1 MGLILSYHT
10 LLFPIFP
17 PFPTYTQQPIYLY
30 ISISLYLYSLCL
42 HISITTDVARADA
55 FTYASSAG
63 SHQVWRL
70 EGGGYSARPVFG
82 SGLVGV
88 RYVRTDVLL
97 HSITLLTYTHIHIF
111 SYTHTHTYKY
121 TYKYTHTYTRTYI
134 NRDSAD
140 YGYKGG
146 SVYGAFSGQMTFLGM
161 LKRLKRLIS
170 CCC

>member
-1 MGLILSYHT
+1 MGLILSYYT

-30 ISISLYLYSLCL
+30 ICISLYLYSLCL

-97 HSITLLTYTHIHIF
+97 HSITLLTYTHIFIHSH
-111 SYTHTHTYKY
+111 SYLQIYLQIHTHIY
-121 TYKYTHTYTRTYI
+121 TYIHKQ
-134 NRDSAD
+134 
-140 YGYKGG
+140 
-146 SVYGAFSGQMTFLGM
+146 GQCGL
-161 LKRLKRLIS
+161 RI
-170 CCC
+170 